1 MYRHRPRLVH
11 LYVHRLQRPRQNRSQ
26 LRHSLVLHRRVRR
39 LVRIQVFRDAEMKAR
54 ADRQVVREEMART
67 AAREE
72 TARAAARTGTART
85 AVREETVRTGMAR
98 TADSVMA
105 VMQEI
110 RVRTAVRE
118 ETDRIAAREEI
129 RAAVPMLR
137 Q

>member
-1 MYRHRPRLVH
+1 
-11 LYVHRLQRPRQNRSQ
+11 
-26 LRHSLVLHRRVRR
+26 
-39 LVRIQVFRDAEMKAR
+39 
-54 ADRQVVREEMART
+54 MART
-67 AAREE
+67 GMDKTE
-72 TARAAARTGTART
+72 
-85 AVREETVRTGMAR
+85 MAR
-98 TADSVMA
+98 TADSAMA